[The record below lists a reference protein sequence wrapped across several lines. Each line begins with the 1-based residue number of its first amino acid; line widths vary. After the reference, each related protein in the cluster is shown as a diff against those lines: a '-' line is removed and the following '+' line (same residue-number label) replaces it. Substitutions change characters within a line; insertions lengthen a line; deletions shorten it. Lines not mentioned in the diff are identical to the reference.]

1 MEHLHKCDIIH
12 RDLKP
17 ENIVIDKN
25 GHIKL
30 TDFGLS
36 DIKIQDKIVKAKS
49 KVAENCKKRL
59 PERAVRRVALVNRR
73 DIGKIIGT
81 PDYIAPEIINQT
93 SINNHSIDWW
103 SLGVIAY

>member
-1 MEHLHKCDIIH
+1 M
-12 RDLKP
+12 
-17 ENIVIDKN
+17 IDKN

-36 DIKIQDKIVKAKS
+36 DIKIQDKIVKAKA
-49 KVAENCKKRL
+49 KGIEGDKKFPL
-59 PERAVRRVALVNRR
+59 ERAARRVALVNRT
-73 DIGKIIGT
+73 DIAKIIGT

>member
-1 MEHLHKCDIIH
+1 LHKCDIIH

-36 DIKIQDKIVKAKS
+36 DIKIQDKIVKAKA
-49 KVAENCKKRL
+49 KGAESHKKT
-59 PERAVRRVALVNRR
+59 PAERSGRRVALVNRT

-93 SINNHSIDWW
+93 SINNQSIDWW